1 MNMREKMAQAMT
13 KEMVPYLDSDVIYS
27 DDPVIDAILDV
38 LRDMP
43 ETTLVYR
50 STDPVSVK
58 GLWVGTVN
66 AIKAGK

>member
-1 MNMREKMAQAMT
+1 MAQAMT
-13 KEMVPYLDSDVIYS
+13 KEMGDYLGSDVIYS
-27 DDPVIDAILDV
+27 DYPVIDAILDV

-58 GLWVGTVN
+58 SLWIGTIN